1 MCHLSHKLYSSYSCN
16 RMGWD
21 RALAFLPYGERF
33 RKHRKMIQQ
42 HFNAQAVIRFQSLQR
57 TEIYILLNNLLKS
70 PEAFDNHIRR
80 FVKYHTS
87 AFRRFSF

>member
-1 MCHLSHKLYSSYSCN
+1 
-16 RMGWD
+16 MGWD

-87 AFRRFSF
+87 AFRRFSS